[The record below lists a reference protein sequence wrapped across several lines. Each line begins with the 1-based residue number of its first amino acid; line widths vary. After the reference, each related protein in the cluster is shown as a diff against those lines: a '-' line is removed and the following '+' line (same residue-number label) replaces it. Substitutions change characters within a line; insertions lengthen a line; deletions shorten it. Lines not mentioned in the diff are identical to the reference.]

1 MNQYNEISTLQYMGS
16 KTRIISHI
24 CEPIIK
30 NKSIKTVVDLFAGTG
45 SVGYALK
52 AHKNIISNDLE
63 YYAYI
68 INHAILNGCDFSVT
82 DEISFWNAVEQQSAS
97 LQAKVCTAVTTENKF
112 FIDTVD
118 YKQL

>member
-45 SVGYALK
+45 STSSKAANLCWQNTVKRGY
-52 AHKNIISNDLE
+52 
-63 YYAYI
+63 
-68 INHAILNGCDFSVT
+68 V
-82 DEISFWNAVEQQSAS
+82 QQIEKH
-97 LQAKVCTAVTTENKF
+97 LLFVIT
-112 FIDTVD
+112 
-118 YKQL
+118 

>member
-30 NKSIKTVVDLFAGTG
+30 NKSIETVVDLFAGTG

-52 AHKNIISNDLE
+52 SHN
-63 YYAYI
+63 
-68 INHAILNGCDFSVT
+68 
-82 DEISFWNAVEQQSAS
+82 
-97 LQAKVCTAVTTENKF
+97 F
-112 FIDTVD
+112 F
-118 YKQL
+118 

>member
-45 SVGYALK
+45 PIGYIRICFPSGNNK
-52 AHKNIISNDLE
+52 
-63 YYAYI
+63 
-68 INHAILNGCDFSVT
+68 
-82 DEISFWNAVEQQSAS
+82 EIYQRAGKESESQR
-97 LQAKVCTAVTTENKF
+97 L
-112 FIDTVD
+112 
-118 YKQL
+118 